1 MTNGF
6 VCSAGLVEL
15 LTAISVEHT
24 LHKLHLLLVS
34 AGVSPSSLE
43 KIGSVTTL

>member
-1 MTNGF
+1 M
-6 VCSAGLVEL
+6 GLCAVRGWWSL
-15 LTAISVEHT
+15 LTAIYVEHT